1 MEPLIISM
9 DINKSKLLTKKV
21 VILVF
26 YHKIK
31 IIILTRKVMEEI
43 CLMKQ
48 ITKLRMIGIRNLQ

>member
-26 YHKIK
+26 CHKIK